1 MSSWRCA
8 ETRSARSHD
17 FRWESAPT
25 SWTKPGCS
33 VSANLSVARLLGR
46 QAPETPGFLACEY
59 PMPGFRWRQMPW
71 NAYGSSGDRFD
82 GRHNRRAARRKA
94 ATCYCRFNT
103 AMYTRIPAA
112 EPRSSQLFTVS
123 VAPKRVKLGHAMTGT
138 REKPSHRGGR
148 SRRVKIGPAWAGW
161 WLVLLPRG
169 GWVCAEWWPL
179 GLGGGRMQR
188 AARDAVHLW
197 DVSPL
202 KSLALGP

>member
-1 MSSWRCA
+1 MISAGKALQRRRC
-8 ETRSARSHD
+8 
-17 FRWESAPT
+17 P
-25 SWTKPGCS
+25 
-33 VSANLSVARLLGR
+33 GR
-46 QAPETPGFLACEY
+46 QAAQPADTPRVPGFLPCEY
-59 PMPGFRWRQMPW
+59 PDAGCLANTPMPGFLRRQMPW

-123 VAPKRVKLGHAMTGT
+123 VAPKRVKLGHAMTGI